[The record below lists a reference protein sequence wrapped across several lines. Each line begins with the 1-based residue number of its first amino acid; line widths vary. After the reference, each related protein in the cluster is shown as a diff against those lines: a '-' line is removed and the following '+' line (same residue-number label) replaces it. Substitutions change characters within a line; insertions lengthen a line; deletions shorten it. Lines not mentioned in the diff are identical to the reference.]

1 MDVEASDTPKICGG
15 GGDDDVKKELVSG
28 QDFESCFRTCSN
40 KHDTATLPVKRLFD
54 DSDSF
59 DISV

>member
-1 MDVEASDTPKICGG
+1 
-15 GGDDDVKKELVSG
+15 VKKKLVSG